1 VISEVCKPLFLQVF
15 HVFEP
20 ARSNSLKQF
29 SLKGL
34 ANSNKKRGTRLEN
47 TPISPLP
54 QVISTAGGIL

>member
-34 ANSNKKRGTRLEN
+34 ARLNKKRKGRPEN
-47 TPISPLP
+47 GPILMLP
-54 QVISTAGGIL
+54 QVISTTGGIW